1 MKAHLP
7 RISLAMDQVGVETEL
22 FAMPWF
28 ITLML
33 HLRTSKH
40 QIMNNKLNRKNAFEL
55 KVIDFLCLDGP
66 KALIK
71 IPICALM
78 SLDNSSKLDQVFT
91 MQE

>member
-1 MKAHLP
+1 ME
-7 RISLAMDQVGVETEL
+7 QVGVEAEL

-33 HLRTSKH
+33 HLRSQKH
-40 QIMNNKLNRKNAFEL
+40 QVLNSKLNQKNEYEL
-55 KVIDFLCLDGP
+55 RVLDFLCLDGS